1 MIQPVLIIGAG
12 PYGVS
17 VALEL
22 SRRRIPF
29 VICGD
34 PFALW
39 FNHTLERA
47 SLRSDVHVSE
57 VFTKDRRF
65 RLDDFLTRTLPV
77 AQADAIRRGRI
88 PVSVFRDYLRH
99 VQASLPFPIVREKI
113 VSLDKR
119 CGQFIAQTTSGQV
132 IAASQVILACGL
144 ESHQR
149 LPEALKHLN
158 GHVVHAWQTQRYEH
172 LRGKRVLVI
181 GSGQSAGEAVWLLR
195 HDNTVT
201 WVHRTPPDFFAD
213 PIALPRPIFALAMRT
228 SHIFSMMPA
237 WLQRKLRQNLLSSTM
252 TPDLREDVFASNVHA
267 VQTDAGELGLTVSQG
282 AIDSARLKRSFDLVI
297 ACTGYRHRLSNL
309 AFLSPALLGLAR
321 CDAEGM
327 PLLDRAFRTSVPG
340 LYVVGAMA
348 EPKHGPAM
356 RFMSGCRTTALLLG
370 AAVEKELNLLHTSE
384 TAPAI
389 VTRPATPHRQPSVMN
404 RP

>member
-1 MIQPVLIIGAG
+1 MTQPVLIIGAG

-17 VALEL
+17 VALEFF
-22 SRRRIPF
+22 RRRIPF

-65 RLDDFLTRTLPV
+65 RLDDFLTRTLPL

-99 VQASLPFPIVREKI
+99 VQASLPFPIVREK
-113 VSLDKR
+113 VVTLDKR
-119 CGQFIAQTTSGQV
+119 CGQFIAQISSGQA

-149 LPEALKHLN
+149 LPDALKHLH
-158 GHVVHAWQTQRYEH
+158 GYAVHGWQTQRYEH

-195 HDNTVT
+195 NDNEVT
-201 WVHRTPPDFFAD
+201 WVHRTPPEFFAD
-213 PIALPRPIFALAMRT
+213 PIALPRPVFALAMRT
-228 SHIFSMMPA
+228 SHLFSMMPA
-237 WLQRKLRQNLLSSTM
+237 WLQCRLRQNLLSSTM
-252 TPDLREDVFASNVHA
+252 TPDLREEVFAHNVHA
-267 VQTDAGELGLTVSQG
+267 VQIDAGELGLTVAQG
-282 AIDSARLKRSFDLVI
+282 AVESARLQRAFDLVI
-297 ACTGYRHRLSNL
+297 ACTGYRHRLANL
-309 AFLSPALLGLAR
+309 QFLSPAILGLAR

-327 PLLDRAFRTSVPG
+327 PLLDRAFRTTVPG

-370 AAVEKELNLLHTSE
+370 AAVDKELNLLHTAE
-384 TAPAI
+384 AAPVI
-389 VTRPATPHRQPSVMN
+389 VTRPAGSREASALS
-404 RP
+404 RR